1 MTMKTLFHR
10 RPAEP
15 GLVDDD
21 VRRLVARTR
30 YELVP
35 MKGVEEAIVDLAPG
49 APVSVTC
56 SPVKGI
62 PATLDLTARLL
73 DLGHDAVPHVAAR
86 MVESPEHVARLAAW
100 LRAHGVRELFVIAGD
115 GEHPLDGYSD
125 GLSLL
130 RALLEHDTG
139 LQSVGVPS
147 YPDGHPFIDRGLVR
161 AALHDKQALLE
172 AAGIAGSTT
181 TQMCLDP
188 SQVRG
193 WLTEERNRGLELPV
207 DLGVPGVVDRT
218 KLMTMGVRLGIGTSL
233 RFLRKH
239 RSTMMTLLSPGGYD
253 PTELVADVAGD
264 AALLG
269 VRGLHSFTFNRVG
282 TTRHWQQQV
291 LDA

>member
-1 MTMKTLFHR
+1 MKTLFRR
-10 RPAEP
+10 RPAASE
-15 GLVDDD
+15 VVNED

-35 MKGVEEAIVDLAPG
+35 MKGVDEAIADLAPG

-73 DLGHDAVPHVAAR
+73 DLGHDVVPHVAAR
-86 MVESPEHVARLAAW
+86 MVESPEHVARLATW
-100 LRAHGVRELFVIAGD
+100 LREHGVRELFVIAGD
-115 GEHPLDGYSD
+115 GDHPLDGYPD

-130 RALLEHDTG
+130 LALLEHDTG
-139 LQSVGVPS
+139 LTSVGVPS

-161 AALHDKQALLE
+161 AALHDKQALLA
-172 AAGIAGSTT
+172 AAGVAGSTT

-188 SQVRG
+188 AQIDA

-253 PTELVADVAGD
+253 PTELVADLAGD
-264 AALLG
+264 ADRLG
-269 VRGLHSFTFNRVG
+269 IRGLHSFTFNRVA
-282 TTRHWQQQV
+282 TTRQWQEHV
-291 LDA
+291 LKDE